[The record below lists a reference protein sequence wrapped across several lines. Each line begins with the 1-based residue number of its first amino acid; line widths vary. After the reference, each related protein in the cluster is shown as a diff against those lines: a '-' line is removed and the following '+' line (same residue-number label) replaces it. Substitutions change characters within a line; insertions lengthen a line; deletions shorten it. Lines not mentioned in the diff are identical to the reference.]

1 MTIQKKLGMILVLLC
16 THIYLFSQ
24 EAFSLDQA
32 VQYAL
37 NNHNEVKK
45 SLIAVEDAIYTSK
58 EYKAIGMPKLN
69 GKIDYN
75 YFIKIPTQILPDFLS
90 PVVDGKLLGYGL
102 IQPNQLP
109 PPTNAGFPAQF
120 GTKNNLTA
128 GLELGA
134 LLFDGQFFVGLEAQ
148 RLLKELYV
156 KQKDITNYQVKNNVI
171 KAYLSIL
178 IAEKNKS
185 LLLKNIANVETTL
198 KEIKAINK
206 AGFVE
211 QLDVDRL
218 ELTLQNVRTELD
230 KVDNLIELT
239 KNLLKFQMG
248 YPQEDPIQLTE
259 DLDMLV
265 NRMKVDKSELD
276 QNLSIQNRPEYPVM
290 QTGLRLLDMKLKA
303 IKAGYLPT
311 VVGFGSY
318 SYSLQRTNLF
328 DKNDN
333 KAFPTGVIGLNVNVP
348 IFDGFD
354 KSSKMQRT
362 KLEISKAKLNISDF
376 ERGITLETQNAKTA
390 MKNAFKSL
398 ENAERS
404 LTLAQR
410 IYDITQKKYKA
421 GVGTSLEIVQA
432 ERDLYSAQS
441 GEINALFGLISAKVD
456 LDKALGK

>member
-1 MTIQKKLGMILVLLC
+1 MTIQKKIGLSLVFLC
-16 THIYLFSQ
+16 NCLNLFSQ
-24 EAFSLDQA
+24 EAFNLDQA

-45 SLIAVEDAIYTSK
+45 SQIAVEDAVYTSK
-58 EYKAIGMPKLN
+58 EYTAIGMPKVN
-69 GKIDYN
+69 GKVGYN

-128 GLELGA
+128 GIELGA

-156 KQKDITNYQVKNNVI
+156 KQKNITNYQVKNNVI

-178 IAEKNKS
+178 IAEKNK
-185 LLLKNIANVETTL
+185 LLLMKNIGNVETTL

-206 AGFVE
+206 AGFAE
-211 QLDVDRL
+211 QLDV
-218 ELTLQNVRTELD
+218 
-230 KVDNLIELT
+230 ELT

-259 DLDMLV
+259 DLDMVV
-265 NRMKVDKSELD
+265 NRMKVEKAELD

-290 QTGLRLLDMKLKA
+290 QTGLKLLEVKLKA

>member
-1 MTIQKKLGMILVLLC
+1 MR
-16 THIYLFSQ
+16 
-24 EAFSLDQA
+24 AF
-32 VQYAL
+32 
-37 NNHNEVKK
+37 
-45 SLIAVEDAIYTSK
+45 
-58 EYKAIGMPKLN
+58 
-69 GKIDYN
+69 
-75 YFIKIPTQILPDFLS
+75 
-90 PVVDGKLLGYGL
+90 
-102 IQPNQLP
+102 
-109 PPTNAGFPAQF
+109 
-120 GTKNNLTA
+120 KNNLTA